1 MADVSARR
9 SDALLQTQDGLR
21 YVADQT
27 GGFAVVNNN
36 DMPGAFRR
44 VLDDQRGYYLIGF
57 QPSEDTFKADK
68 GFRRVK
74 VKVTG
79 KGLRVRTRA
88 GFFGVA
94 TE

>member
-1 MADVSARR
+1 
-9 SDALLQTQDGLR
+9 
-21 YVADQT
+21 
-27 GGFAVVNNN
+27 
-36 DMPGAFRR
+36 MPGAFRR